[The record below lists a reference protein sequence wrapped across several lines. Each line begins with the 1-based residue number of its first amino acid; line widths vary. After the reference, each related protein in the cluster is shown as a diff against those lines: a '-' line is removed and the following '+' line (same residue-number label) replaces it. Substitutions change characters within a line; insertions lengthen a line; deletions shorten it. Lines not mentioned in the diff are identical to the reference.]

1 MGPSGEKGECLTV
14 NLNDS
19 NTEKGA
25 PGGVRGPQGQKGEP
39 GLPGVGGSSSTG
51 GGVTYVRWGKSTCPD
66 VLGTVMLYSGI
77 SAGTNHIIT
86 GGGTNYLCMPQTP
99 EYMPS
104 NRSGAQSNIKLHGVE
119 WEHPIAGNHDH
130 NAPCAVCSATT
141 RNHILFVP
149 AMTNCPRSWT
159 REYYGYIMTANAN
172 ENP

>member
-77 SAGTNHIIT
+77 SAGTKSH
-86 GGGTNYLCMPQTP
+86 Y
-99 EYMPS
+99 
-104 NRSGAQSNIKLHGVE
+104 NRRWNELSVYAPDSRIHAAQ
-119 WEHPIAGNHDH
+119 
-130 NAPCAVCSATT
+130 
-141 RNHILFVP
+141 
-149 AMTNCPRSWT
+149 
-159 REYYGYIMTANAN
+159 
-172 ENP
+172 